1 MAGRLDTTV
10 FGADLTELISDLYT
24 VVTGLATNA
33 VSASVTD
40 LAFTSE
46 LEVGGEVYNIAQTL
60 IVPVSVVS
68 APPVIG
74 SLCTVGDTE
83 RMVARWTISADG
95 VSYNIDVAEITTG

>member
-1 MAGRLDTTV
+1 MAGRLDIAV
-10 FGADLTELISDLYT
+10 FRTDLTELISDLYT
-24 VVTGLATNA
+24 VVTGLATNS

-46 LEVGGEVYNIAQTL
+46 LDVGGEVYNITQTL

-74 SLCTVGDTE
+74 SLCTVGGTE
-83 RMVARWTISADG
+83 RMVARWSISADE

>member
-1 MAGRLDTTV
+1 MAGRLDTAV
-10 FGADLTELISDLYT
+10 FGSDLTELISDLYT

-46 LEVGGEVYNIAQTL
+46 LDVGGEVYNIAQTL

>member
-1 MAGRLDTTV
+1 MAGRLDTAV

-24 VVTGLATNA
+24 VVTGLATNS

-46 LEVGGEVYNIAQTL
+46 LDVGGEVYNIAQTL

-74 SLCTVGDTE
+74 SLCTVGATE

>member
-1 MAGRLDTTV
+1 MAGRLDTAV
-10 FGADLTELISDLYT
+10 FGTDLNELIRDLYT
-24 VVTGLATNA
+24 VVTGLATNS

-46 LEVGGEVYNIAQTL
+46 LDVGGEVYNITQTL

-74 SLCTVGDTE
+74 SLCTVGGTE
-83 RMVARWTISADG
+83 RMVARWSISADE

>member
-1 MAGRLDTTV
+1 MAGRLDIAV
-10 FGADLTELISDLYT
+10 FGNDLTELISDLYT
-24 VVTGLATNA
+24 VVTGLATNS

-46 LEVGGEVYNIAQTL
+46 LDVGGEVYNITQTL
-60 IVPVSVVS
+60 IVPASVVS

-74 SLCTVGDTE
+74 SLCTVGGTE
-83 RMVARWTISADG
+83 RMVARWSISADE